1 MINEKNQSKIFT
13 PGFDGPLLSLSL
25 FNELQH
31 NILSTSII
39 ENAYSEYKQKFE
51 SKRFNSFYVEHQ
63 NDEWFKEKYDPE
75 SNLKWKLEKNEQC
88 KKLSEKF
95 QEDLKE
101 GIYKDLKL
109 DLLEKDEN
117 NRNIK
122 ILSHIYNKESDD
134 FEDKERDISLTS
146 KKIEGNNLNIS
157 NSPYFGFDPD
167 KMTLFLHQLPK
178 HISRWQILDIIKKLP
193 GFVSMSLSEPIKNQ
207 NYYRYCWVSFDTEYH
222 CENAYENLLDYRI
235 SNEFKIIPIKSKSST
250 IKRIRLTPNIFDDRI
265 EEDLEYSK
273 SLINI
278 FDKEKNIDVSYFKLN

>member
-1 MINEKNQSKIFT
+1 MINEKNQNKIFI

-39 ENAYSEYKQKFE
+39 ENAYTEYKQKFE

-75 SNLKWKLEKNEQC
+75 SNLKWKLEKNTQC
-88 KKLSEKF
+88 QKLSEKF
-95 QEDLKE
+95 QEHLKE

-109 DLLEKDEN
+109 ELLEKDEN

-122 ILSHIYNKESDD
+122 ILTHIYNKETDE
-134 FEDKERDISLTS
+134 FEEKERDISLLG
-146 KKIEGNNLNIS
+146 KKNENVNLDIS
-157 NSPYFGFDPD
+157 NTPYFGFDPD

-178 HISRWQILDIIKKLP
+178 NISRWQILDIIKKLP

-207 NYYRYCWVSFDTEYH
+207 NYYLPF
-222 CENAYENLLDYRI
+222 
-235 SNEFKIIPIKSKSST
+235 T
-250 IKRIRLTPNIFDDRI
+250 I
-265 EEDLEYSK
+265 
-273 SLINI
+273 
-278 FDKEKNIDVSYFKLN
+278 